1 MTPPAARILVAEDD
15 PDIRRAIVA
24 ELRGEGYET
33 AEAADGREAL
43 AVIRTAKPDLVLTD
57 LAMPV
62 MDGFA
67 LIAALRKN
75 GTTPIIVL
83 SVRGGEADRVRA
95 LDLGADDFVTKPFSV
110 AELFARIRALLRRTG
125 LAAATRLAF
134 PGLTIDFDRRRVLR
148 DDREIRLTP
157 IEFALLS
164 LLAANAGK
172 VMMTD
177 QIIARVWRDAPST
190 SADTVRVH
198 VASLRKKIEPDPASP
213 QFIVTEPW
221 IGYRFIAEPLE
232 P

>member
-1 MTPPAARILVAEDD
+1 MTPSARILVAEDD
-15 PDIRRAIVA
+15 LDIRRAIVA

-43 AVIRTAKPDLVLTD
+43 TMIRTAKPDLVLTD

-67 LIAALRKN
+67 LIAAVRKR

-95 LDLGADDFVTKPFSV
+95 LDLGADDFVAKPFSV

-125 LAAATRLAF
+125 LAAAPRLAF
-134 PGLTIDFDRRRVLR
+134 PGLTVDFERRRVLR

-164 LLAANAGK
+164 LLASNA
-172 VMMTD
+172 
-177 QIIARVWRDAPST
+177 
-190 SADTVRVH
+190 
-198 VASLRKKIEPDPASP
+198 
-213 QFIVTEPW
+213 
-221 IGYRFIAEPLE
+221 
-232 P
+232 

>member
-1 MTPPAARILVAEDD
+1 MTSSARILVAEDD
-15 PDIRRAIVA
+15 VDIRRAIVA

-33 AEAADGREAL
+33 AEAGDGREAL
-43 AVIRTAKPDLVLTD
+43 TLIRTAKPDLVLTD

-67 LIAALRKN
+67 LIAALRKG

-125 LAAATRLAF
+125 LAAAPRLAF
-134 PGLTIDFDRRRVLR
+134 PGLTVDFERRRVLR

-164 LLAANAGK
+164 LLASNAGK
-172 VMMTD
+172 VMLTD
-177 QIIARVWRDAPST
+177 QIIARVWKDAPST
-190 SADTVRVH
+190 SSDTVRVH

-213 QFIVTEPW
+213 QFIITEPW
-221 IGYRFIAEPLE
+221 VGYRFIAEPIEL
-232 P
+232 

>member
-1 MTPPAARILVAEDD
+1 MTPSARILVAEDD
-15 PDIRRAIVA
+15 LDIRRAIVA

-43 AVIRTAKPDLVLTD
+43 TMIRTAKPDLVLTD

-67 LIAALRKN
+67 LIAAVRKR

-95 LDLGADDFVTKPFSV
+95 LDLGADDFVAKPFSV

-125 LAAATRLAF
+125 LAAAPRLAF
-134 PGLTIDFDRRRVLR
+134 PGLTVDFERRRVLR

-164 LLAANAGK
+164 LLASNAGK
-172 VMMTD
+172 VMLTD
-177 QIIARVWRDAPST
+177 QIIARVWKDAPST
-190 SADTVRVH
+190 SSDTVRVH

-213 QFIVTEPW
+213 QFIITEPW
-221 IGYRFIAEPLE
+221 VGYRFIAEPLE